1 MTDHRPDPKLEIDI
15 RGLKSIAR
23 LRIDLP
29 LRRGLYAIAGQNGAG
44 KSTLLAAVATVFF
57 RTRYERYFGK
67 PTVPDAGIEARYGA
81 ETYALRADGRIWR
94 TKGGIQ
100 IKGFYEGSLIYG
112 NRFKENNFDTLGKL
126 AAVDPAD
133 FVDSSAFVREQL
145 GQILHGDRERYPQ
158 LFTLAEEVSSRK
170 YGFKAP
176 PYFHRRNGELIGKA
190 QMSTGENLLITLLH
204 SIDLRIRDRGDVN
217 KPCIFLLDEIEFA
230 LHPAS
235 LVRLI
240 ALLRKVSVEHNMAI
254 YFGTH
259 SVELIREAGPQNTFF
274 LERMADDSIEVV
286 HPCYPFY
293 ATKIV
298 YDHIGYDSVLL
309 VEDDLGKRMADRMLT
324 RLRLRDNKLVH
335 VMPCGDWQNVIR
347 LLDDM
352 TTHALL
358 GRPVQVL
365 AVLDRDVQADVPR
378 YAAARF
384 GQSILGQIEFLPVS
398 SLEKFLKAR
407 LADRIDTAFHR
418 RLNDYLLPKLVLSD
432 LVRDYRRDF
441 ADGDLSG
448 KVLFGRIERALELH
462 GRTRGDL
469 VELVVDYLIE
479 HDEDSVA
486 ATTAFL
492 RARLGGAPLG

>member
-1 MTDHRPDPKLEIDI
+1 MKDPILEVEIQS
-15 RGLKSIAR
+15 LKSIAR

-29 LRRGLYAIAGQNGAG
+29 LKRGIYAIAGQNGAG

-67 PTVPDAGIEARYGA
+67 PSVPDAGIEARFGA
-81 ETYALRADGRIWR
+81 ERYSLRADGRAWKLR
-94 TKGGIQ
+94 GGIQ

-112 NRFKENNFDTLGKL
+112 NRFKENSFDTIGKL

-133 FVDSSAFVREQL
+133 FVESSPFVREQL
-145 GQILHGDRERYPQ
+145 GLILHNDRHRYPQ
-158 LFTLAEEVSSRK
+158 LFTLAEDVSYRK

-176 PYFHRRNGELIGKA
+176 PYFHRRNGELIGKP
-190 QMSTGENLLITLLH
+190 QMSTGENLLITILH
-204 SIDLRIRDRGDVN
+204 SVDLRIRDRGNVN

-240 ALLRKVSVEHNMAI
+240 ALMRRVAIEYNMAI

-286 HPCYPFY
+286 HPCHPFY

-298 YDHIGYDSVLL
+298 YDHVGYDSVVL
-309 VEDDLGKRMADRMLT
+309 VEDDLGKRMVDRMLN

-335 VMPCGDWQNVIR
+335 VLPCGDWQNVIR
-347 LLDDM
+347 LLNDV
-352 TTHALL
+352 TVNNVL
-358 GRPVQVL
+358 GRPVQVV
-365 AVLDRDVQADVPR
+365 AVLDRDIQADVPR
-378 YAAARF
+378 YAARF
-384 GQSILGQIEFLPVS
+384 GPSILGDIEFLPVT

-407 LADRIDTAFHR
+407 LVDRLDPAFHR

-432 LVRDYRRDF
+432 LVRDYRQDCPG
-441 ADGDLSG
+441 ADVSG
-448 KVLFGRIERALELH
+448 KVLFGRIERALEMH
-462 GRTRGDL
+462 ERSRGDL
-469 VELVVDYLIE
+469 VELVVDYLLE
-479 HDEDSVA
+479 HDAESVA

-492 RARLGGAPLG
+492 TARLR